1 MLKDKVTLGLTYYKN
16 TIDDIL
22 LAVNLSPSSGFL
34 SKYAN
39 AGKME
44 NKGLEIDLGIKVL
57 DEQKFGLEIY
67 GNFNNNRNKVL
78 DLAGSPR
85 LALTDQSI
93 TSNAIVGQ
101 PLGIMFAS
109 KAARKADGSLA
120 LNERG
125 FPTLAPEQGIVGD
138 PNPDWRGGAG
148 IRGRYGKLN
157 FNVLFETYQGA
168 DFAERTRFVLL
179 AFGTYQDVGNEVTLT
194 KDLVNS
200 AGKLFTAGTTVR
212 GNIQNFG
219 AGDVLLD
226 EGWYSSLGGGL
237 GGSAINEFAVADG
250 SWTRLREVSLE
261 YSFSGKALSKIAKL
275 SSIDV
280 SISGRNLA
288 IWTDILGI
296 DPEVNQSG
304 VDNGFGIEYF
314 TNPSTKSWVASVKL
328 NF

>member
-1 MLKDKVTLGLTYYKN
+1 
-16 TIDDIL
+16 
-22 LAVNLSPSSGFL
+22 
-34 SKYAN
+34 
-39 AGKME
+39 
-44 NKGLEIDLGIKVL
+44 
-57 DEQKFGLEIY
+57 
-67 GNFNNNRNKVL
+67 
-78 DLAGSPR
+78 
-85 LALTDQSI
+85 
-93 TSNAIVGQ
+93 
-101 PLGIMFAS
+101 
-109 KAARKADGSLA
+109 
-120 LNERG
+120 
-125 FPTLAPEQGIVGD
+125 APEQGIVGD